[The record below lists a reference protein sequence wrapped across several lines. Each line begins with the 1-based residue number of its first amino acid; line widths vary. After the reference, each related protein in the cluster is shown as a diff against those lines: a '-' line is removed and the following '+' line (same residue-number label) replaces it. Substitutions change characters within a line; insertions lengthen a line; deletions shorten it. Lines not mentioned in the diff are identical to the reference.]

1 MRITKRHLKR
11 IIKEELLRE
20 GSEVGDAF
28 QSVRALY
35 DKARDKLKLP
45 PEELE
50 KLENRMQTYWENTI
64 NDWRQDRED
73 PDAWHRK
80 LLPDWAKKQK

>member
-1 MRITKRHLKR
+1 MRITKRYLKR

-20 GSEVGDAF
+20 GSEIGDAF
-28 QSVRALY
+28 QSVRAYY
-35 DKARDKLKLP
+35 DKARDELKLP

-64 NDWRQDRED
+64 KDWCQHRED
-73 PDAWHRK
+73 PDHW
-80 LLPDWAKKQK
+80 WKKYQK